1 MRHRGVVIKDWRG
14 HCLAAAWD
22 KYIDHALDAAMA
34 EAIGLA

>member
-1 MRHRGVVIKDWRG
+1 MVIRDWRG
-14 HCLAAAWD
+14 HFCLAAAWD